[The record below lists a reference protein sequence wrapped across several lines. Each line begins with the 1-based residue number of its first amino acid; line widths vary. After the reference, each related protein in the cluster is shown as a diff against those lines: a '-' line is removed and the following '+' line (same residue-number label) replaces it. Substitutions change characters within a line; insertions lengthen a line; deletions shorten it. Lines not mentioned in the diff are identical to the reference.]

1 MADISTLL
9 NKISTARYGRD
20 VRQSIVDAIKQCYT
34 DMQVLNPDTTK
45 ILSELNKIKESM
57 EEGDEGLQESIDKL
71 NEYVEDLQGENTAL
85 YNSTVDLFDYC
96 GRLNQAISSTNE
108 EINQLSEVLDVA
120 KVTSRINSAH
130 IITGA
135 ANYALQG
142 FTAYGRALRD
152 ADAVTPDNVSEIK
165 VTDNVSLVIAGR
177 QLVNLGRINKTV
189 NGINIS
195 TLDGVATIDGK
206 AEVIAETILLD
217 QELTL
222 PPGNYY
228 IASNCDDNR
237 VYAETT
243 LLVDGS
249 YTYVKEGSF
258 NITGKES
265 VVYFRLMLD
274 PTANEFFNDVVIK
287 PMLCSG
293 TTEALFE
300 PCKLQ
305 ENSYS
310 VSGKYDSDNY
320 FAGVPVSANGNFID
334 INGQEWISDTL
345 SYDSY
350 GNIILTKRIQQVRL
364 SDYLSADFNNVD
376 VSAVDGKTVF
386 SIINLPL
393 PLAEGYGICNALPV
407 HEWAGS
413 TIITTDETVPDA
425 ICVTEEGTL
434 NFFSSSFTTLT
445 SLQNWLEENDI
456 ILYYPLA
463 EPVVIERAM
472 TASEALFFMY
482 ADYTMAYTKEGD
494 MFTLTYVGQYNTLD
508 EIVLNSCTE
517 GSTKKFIV
525 KIDDEQNIIITE
537 L

>member
-9 NKISTARYGRD
+9 NNILTKRYALE
-20 VRQSIVDAIKQCYT
+20 VRKYIVEAIQQCYD
-34 DMQVLNPDTTK
+34 DMLKMNPDTAK
-45 ILSELNKIKESM
+45 ILSELKKIENSM
-57 EEGDEGLQESIDKL
+57 SKGDKDLQESINKL
-71 NEYVEDLQGENTAL
+71 DEWIDSLIGETTGN
-85 YNSTVDLFDYC
+85 YNSIVDLFDYC

-108 EINQLSEVLDVA
+108 EINQLSAVLDVA

-135 ANYALQG
+135 TNYALQG
-142 FTAYGRALRD
+142 FTAYGRALCE
-152 ADAVTPDNVSEIK
+152 ADAVTPDNVSEVK

-206 AEVIAETILLD
+206 AEVVAETILLD

-222 PPGNYY
+222 PPGSYY

-237 VYAETT
+237 VFAEIT

-293 TTEALFE
+293 TSESIFE
-300 PCKLQ
+300 PFKGQ
-305 ENSYS
+305 KNSYS
-310 VSGKYDSDNY
+310 VRDEYYTSNY
-320 FAGVPVSANGNFID
+320 FAGVPVTANGNFID
-334 INGQEWISDTL
+334 INGQEWVSDTL
-345 SYDSY
+345 SYDPI
-350 GNIILTKRIQQVRL
+350 GKTIHTRRIQRFSVKE
-364 SDYLSADFNNVD
+364 YLGGDVYQLD
-376 VSAVDGKTVF
+376 VSSVDSKSVF
-386 SIINLPL
+386 SIPSLPI
-393 PLAEGYGICNALPV
+393 PLAEGIGICNALPV
-407 HEWAGS
+407 GTVAGS
-413 TIITTDETVPDA
+413 TIITTDEEWPDA
-425 ICVTEEGTL
+425 ICVTEDGTL
-434 NFFSSSFTTLT
+434 NFFSSSFTTFE
-445 SLQNWLEENDI
+445 SLEEWFAENDI

-472 TASEALFFMY
+472 TESDALLFMY
-482 ADYTMAYTKEGD
+482 ADYSMAYTKEGD

-517 GSTKKFIV
+517 GSAKKFLV
-525 KIDDEQNIIITE
+525 KIDDNQNIIIEE